1 VEVDK
6 PLVPLR
12 LIVPAIVTSPVA
24 KNTTGVLAAFFVNV
38 TATPDGMFTVVK
50 LKMPFGG
57 SVSVVLAVGF
67 KAPSAPVE
75 PLTNAP
81 QAKGGKNKV
90 HMRR

>member
-1 VEVDK
+1 MPDT
-6 PLVPLR
+6 LMA
-12 LIVPAIVTSPVA
+12 PAIVTSPVA
-24 KNTTGVLAAFFVNV
+24 RMTTGVLAAFFVNV
-38 TATPDGMFTVVK
+38 TATPEGIFTVVK
-50 LKMPFGG
+50 LKTPLGG